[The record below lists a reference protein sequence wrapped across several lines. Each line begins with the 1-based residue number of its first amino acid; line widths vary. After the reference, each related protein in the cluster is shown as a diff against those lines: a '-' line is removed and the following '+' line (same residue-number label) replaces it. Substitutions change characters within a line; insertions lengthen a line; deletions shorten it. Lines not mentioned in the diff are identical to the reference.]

1 MRAERNPDWEKLRN
15 GRSSLLGYRMVEMG
29 EGRSVVSW
37 TPQDNVGN
45 PMGFVHGGFVGVMVD
60 DIAGMA
66 VSSMLPDWRA
76 FPTASLHVDFLRGI
90 KVGDTVDCRGIVV
103 RAGRRLTVADT
114 TVHDRDG
121 RLLARGTC
129 MFAVDLSDTDIVG
142 FTALD

>member
-1 MRAERNPDWEKLRN
+1 MRAEREPDWEKLRN
-15 GRSSLLGYRMVEMG
+15 GRSTLLGYRMVEMG

-37 TPQDNVGN
+37 TPQANVGN
-45 PMGFVHGGFVGVMVD
+45 PMGFVHGGFVGVLVD

-90 KVGDTVDCRGIVV
+90 RVGDTVSCRGVVV

-114 TVHDRDG
+114 TIHDRDG
-121 RLLARGTC
+121 PLLARGTC
-129 MFAVDLSDTDIVG
+129 MFAVDLAHTDVVG
-142 FTALD
+142 FTALP